1 MDRSSFKIS
10 LNVIRFLILICYGF
24 SMSSARGEVLW
35 DALGTGD
42 HWVHIDNFDTR
53 EQAFAQCAIFDSTY
67 RPLGQLYG
75 GCSEMGVWGS
85 SATMAFAGWYQ
96 VPSNGKFHVANY
108 YINKCESKSRYNV
121 STAECGN
128 DEQKGAP
135 PPESCIGNPINFA
148 IGNKFQSEVD
158 YRSLAPSGLGF
169 SRSYNSLDGIWRHSY
184 STYLRFAIG
193 KLSLVHAD
201 GRESFFTVAGD
212 TATAYPTELGR
223 LSKTAQGW
231 LYEAVNNEQFSF
243 DSTGKLTS
251 WTDAQGGHQRLAYA
265 GGLVTVTSST
275 GQTLSF
281 TEDDQHQPLTL
292 IAPGLRVSYTY
303 DTNKHLVSLTHTR
316 GSQVDR
322 RLFHY
327 EDTRNPALLTGI
339 TDERGVRFATWA
351 YDAQSRAISSQHSGG
366 AGLTQITYNADGS
379 STVTNELGK
388 QTVYRYLQIFGV
400 KRITSIEG
408 EPSPNCPASNSSY
421 TYNDRGQVLT
431 KTDAKGLVTAHTY
444 NDRGLETSRTEAS
457 GTHIARTIITEW
469 DATRFLPVRIQL
481 PSQTIVYS
489 YDNMGR
495 KLSRQVQS
503 NQE

>member
-1 MDRSSFKIS
+1 MKSFYRKLFFLGLYSVFSSSGYVAAEVVVRIVEGQYLHTDDFSTNEGAYAGCAAFVNVYGARYGTPSQYCNHAPQYS
-10 LNVIRFLILICYGF
+10 LWSAGSFVVSNEVHDGYYYYGKCK
-24 SMSSARGEVLW
+24 L
-35 DALGTGD
+35 
-42 HWVHIDNFDTR
+42 
-53 EQAFAQCAIFDSTY
+53 
-67 RPLGQLYG
+67 PL
-75 GCSEMGVWGS
+75 
-85 SATMAFAGWYQ
+85 TF
-96 VPSNGKFHVANY
+96 
-108 YINKCESKSRYNV
+108 NV
-121 STAECGN
+121 STGECGS
-128 DEQKGAP
+128 DEQKGTP
-135 PPESCIGNPINFA
+135 PPETCIGNPINIA
-148 IGNKFQSEVD
+148 VGNKFQTEVD
-158 YRSLAPSGLGF
+158 YQTLPTGGLVF
-169 SRSYNSLDGIWRHSY
+169 ARTYNSLDGIWRHNY

-193 KLSLVHAD
+193 KLSLVRAD
-201 GRESFFTVAGD
+201 GRESFFSVSAD
-212 TATAYPTELGR
+212 AVTAYPTELGR
-223 LSKTAQGW
+223 LSKTAQSW

-251 WTDAQGGHQRLAYA
+251 WTDAQGGQQRLAYT
-265 GGLVTVTSST
+265 GGVVTVTSST

-292 IAPGLRVSYTY
+292 MAPGLRVSYAY
-303 DTNKHLVSLTHTR
+303 DTNKHLASLTRTR

-388 QTVYRYLQIFGV
+388 QAVYRYQQISGV

-431 KTDAKGLVTAHTY
+431 KTDAKGLITTY
-444 NDRGLETSRTEAS
+444 SYNERGLETSRTEAS
-457 GTHIARTIITEW
+457 RTALARTTTTEW
-469 DATRFLPVRIQL
+469 DATRFLPVRVAE
-481 PSQTIVYS
+481 PTRTTVYS
-489 YDNMGR
+489 YDTQGR
-495 KLSRQVQS
+495 EVSRQTTS
-503 NQE
+503 D